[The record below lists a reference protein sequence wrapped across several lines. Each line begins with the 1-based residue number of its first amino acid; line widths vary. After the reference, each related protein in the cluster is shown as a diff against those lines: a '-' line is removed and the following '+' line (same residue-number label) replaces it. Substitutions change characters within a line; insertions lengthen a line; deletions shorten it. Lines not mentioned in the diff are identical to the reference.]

1 MARALVLV
9 TTLHLVTRS
18 YAQNIEDGFLSSK
31 ASLNDYDKFMIGNAY
46 MNQGRRPAASKTSAG
61 SDFTE
66 HVAAG
71 ASQMVDGDTK
81 GAEKLYPYNTMPKRA
96 QGSLNLVS
104 QENIDKRAREFVQE
118 DLLP

>member
-9 TTLHLVTRS
+9 TALHLVTRS

-31 ASLNDYDKFMIGNAY
+31 ASLNDYDKFMVGNAY
-46 MNQGRRPAASKTSAG
+46 MNQGGRTAASKTSAG

-81 GAEKLYPYNTMPKRA
+81 GAEKLYPYNTMPERA
-96 QGSLNLVS
+96 QGPLNLLS
-104 QENIDKRAREFVQE
+104 QEKY
-118 DLLP
+118 